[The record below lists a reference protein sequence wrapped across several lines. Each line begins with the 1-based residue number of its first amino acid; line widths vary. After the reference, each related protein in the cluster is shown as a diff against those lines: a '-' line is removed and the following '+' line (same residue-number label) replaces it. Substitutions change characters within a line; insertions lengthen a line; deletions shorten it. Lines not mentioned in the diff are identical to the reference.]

1 MQDLLLLCCNA
12 SNDTTRPGQRMKVQ
26 MGHFV
31 ISCDILCLFI
41 SRSHLGA
48 RNLCIFVLS
57 NFGIVWIG
65 QALRPKTQ
73 LCSVAQQATQC
84 LRCLPGPSSACYSW
98 ESKSSC
104 IECTCWNTG
113 DCIGSCSSFDFWL
126 SYSDYLRLSQTT
138 FSFSQVVNS
147 QCFWMRHAARVQI
160 SRGLPG
166 GFCCRDRRQTGT
178 FWARQPEGEKP
189 NTHEIAYFCSTEL
202 VFFQKYKGHPQRII
216 GVY

>member
-1 MQDLLLLCCNA
+1 
-12 SNDTTRPGQRMKVQ
+12 
-26 MGHFV
+26 V
-31 ISCDILCLFI
+31 ISCACSLI

-98 ESKSSC
+98 ESKSSY

-113 DCIGSCSSFDFWL
+113 DCIGSCSSLDFGL
-126 SYSDYLRLSQTT
+126 SYSDYLRLLSPFRRLSIRNVFEWDMQHVCKFRVGCQAGSVVEIVGKQAPFEQGSRKGESQIHTRSLT
-138 FSFSQVVNS
+138 FVVQNLYS
-147 QCFWMRHAARVQI
+147 SRNTRVI
-160 SRGLPG
+160 LNELLVYTNADA
-166 GFCCRDRRQTGT
+166 FCQG
-178 FWARQPEGEKP
+178 
-189 NTHEIAYFCSTEL
+189 
-202 VFFQKYKGHPQRII
+202 
-216 GVY
+216 